1 MNAHYVKFISAC
13 LLFGSNGIVASH
25 ILMSSHEI
33 VFLRTLIGS
42 LFLLAVFVLTGGRFT
57 GLRNGR
63 HLAFLIPSGVAMG
76 ASWIFLFEAYQRIG
90 VGMAT
95 LAYYCGPVIVM
106 ALSPL
111 LFKEKMTPAR
121 ICGFVAVLLGMF
133 LVNRDA
139 LMLDGLSWGLLCGVL
154 SAVMFALMVIL
165 NKMAANITGFENAVW
180 QLLAGF
186 VTVALFTLLVQ
197 GLTISLPTGSF
208 APVLLLGFVN
218 TGVGCYLYFSS
229 MQRLPAQ
236 SVAICG
242 YLDPLSALLFSA
254 VFLAERLSPE
264 QMTGAALILGG
275 AAFGEYFGRKRL
287 PRVVAEGNMEK
298 RATENTN

>member
-42 LFLLAVFVLTGGRFT
+42 LFLLAVFVLTGGKFS
-57 GLRNGR
+57 GLRNVR
-63 HLAFLIPSGVAMG
+63 HLAYLILSGVAMG
-76 ASWIFLFEAYQRIG
+76 ASWIFLFEAYQQIG

-111 LFKEKMTPAR
+111 LFKEKLTPAR
-121 ICGFVAVLLGMF
+121 ICGFIAVLAGMF

-139 LMLDGLSWGLLCGVL
+139 LMLDGLSWGLLCGGL

-165 NKMAANITGFENAVW
+165 NKMAASITGFENAVW
-180 QLLAGF
+180 QLATSF
-186 VTVALFTLLVQ
+186 VTVAIYTVLRQ
-197 GLTISLPTGSF
+197 GFAIDIPSGSF
-208 APVLLLGFVN
+208 ASVLLLGLVN

-242 YLDPLSALLFSA
+242 YLDPLSALVFSA
-254 VFLAERLSPE
+254 VFLAERLTPE
-264 QMTGAALILGG
+264 QMAGAALILGG

-287 PRVVAEGNMEK
+287 PDVSW
-298 RATENTN
+298 

>member
-1 MNAHYVKFISAC
+1 MNVHYVKFISAC

-42 LFLLAVFVLTGGRFT
+42 LFLLAVFVMTGGKFT
-57 GLRNGR
+57 GLRNER
-63 HLAFLIPSGVAMG
+63 HLAFLILSGVAMG

-111 LFKEKMTPAR
+111 LFKEKLTPAR
-121 ICGFVAVLLGMF
+121 ICGFFAVLLGMF

-139 LMLDGLSWGLLCGVL
+139 LMVDGLSWGLLCGVL

-165 NKMAANITGFENAVW
+165 NKMAASITGFENAVW

-186 VTVALFTLLVQ
+186 VTVALFTILVQ
-197 GLTISLPTGSF
+197 GLTFSIPSGNF

-242 YLDPLSALLFSA
+242 YLDPLSALVFSA
-254 VFLAERLSPE
+254 VFLAERLTPE
-264 QMTGAALILGG
+264 QMIGAALILGG
-275 AAFGEYFGRKRL
+275 AAFGECFGRKRL
-287 PRVVAEGNMEK
+287 PSVVAEGK
-298 RATENTN
+298 

>member
-1 MNAHYVKFISAC
+1 MNVHYVKFISAC

-42 LFLLAVFVLTGGRFT
+42 LFLLAVFVLTGGKFS
-57 GLRNGR
+57 GLRNVR
-63 HLAFLIPSGVAMG
+63 HLAFLILSGVAMG
-76 ASWIFLFEAYQRIG
+76 ASWIFLFEAYKRIG

-106 ALSPL
+106 ALSPM
-111 LFKEKMTPAR
+111 LFKEKLTPAR

-139 LMLDGLSWGLLCGVL
+139 LILGGLSWGLLCGVL

-165 NKMAANITGFENAVW
+165 NKMAASITGFENAVW
-180 QLLAGF
+180 QLLASF
-186 VTVALFTLLVQ
+186 ATLALFTALKQ
-197 GLTISLPTGSF
+197 GLAFSLPSGSLV
-208 APVLLLGFVN
+208 PVLLLGFAN

-242 YLDPLSALLFSA
+242 YLDPLSALVFAA
-254 VFLAERLSPE
+254 VLLGERLTSV
-264 QMTGAALILGG
+264 QMIGAALILGG
-275 AAFGEYFGRKRL
+275 AAFGEYFGRKHL
-287 PRVVAEGNMEK
+287 PGVAKM
-298 RATENTN
+298 AIENINKS

>member
-1 MNAHYVKFISAC
+1 MNVHYVKFLSAC

-42 LFLLAVFVLTGGRFT
+42 LFLLAVFVMTGGKFS
-57 GLRNGR
+57 GLRNVR
-63 HLAFLIPSGVAMG
+63 HLAFLILSGVAMG
-76 ASWIFLFEAYQRIG
+76 ASWIFLFEAYKQIG

-111 LFKEKMTPAR
+111 LFKERLTPAR

-165 NKMAANITGFENAVW
+165 NKMAASITGFENAVW

-197 GLTISLPTGSF
+197 GFTISLPSGSF

-287 PRVVAEGNMEK
+287 PCVVAEGNMEK